1 MRTKRTSKVKQ
12 KAFFI
17 NFKGFLVAKNSLTPE
32 RAPLTIETLLFL
44 DVIGVVLV
52 FLFLTSNIFHTFFWC
67 IVNFDQVNA
76 SWEVTSVLYNCVNM
90 PIFLFH

>member
-17 NFKGFLVAKNSLTPE
+17 NFKGFLVAKNSLRPE

-52 FLFLTSNIFHTFFWC
+52 FLF
-67 IVNFDQVNA
+67 
-76 SWEVTSVLYNCVNM
+76 
-90 PIFLFH
+90 